1 MTRYGQTSSLLAT
14 TSHQNICVRIN
25 SLFFKL
31 CNFSPSSPG
40 HEYQPNE
47 TLIIEKNQTNEWP
60 IHKDEVLEI
69 VQFSPS
75 SMAWISSNVEGD
87 GEANFPFFPT

>member
-1 MTRYGQTSSLLAT
+1 VQ
-14 TSHQNICVRIN
+14 
-25 SLFFKL
+25 FFSKL
-31 CNFSPSSPG
+31 G
-40 HEYQPNE
+40 TVHEYQPNE

-75 SMAWISSNVEGD
+75 SVAWISSNMEGG
-87 GEANFPFFPT
+87 GEGIFHFFQP

>member
-1 MTRYGQTSSLLAT
+1 LS
-14 TSHQNICVRIN
+14 
-25 SLFFKL
+25 KL
-31 CNFSPSSPG
+31 PTG

-75 SMAWISSNVEGD
+75 SIAWISSNVEGG
-87 GEANFPFFPT
+87 GERSFPFFPT

>member
-1 MTRYGQTSSLLAT
+1 VQ
-14 TSHQNICVRIN
+14 
-25 SLFFKL
+25 FFSKL
-31 CNFSPSSPG
+31 PTG

-47 TLIIEKNQTNEWP
+47 TFVIEKNQTNEWP

-75 SMAWISSNVEGD
+75 SMAWTSSNEEGG
-87 GEANFPFFPT
+87 GEGNFPFFPT